1 MFDFSNYSSKSK
13 YHNDLNVL
21 LVSKIKDITGG
32 VATEEMFGWK
42 QKMYSILVSHSSK
55 YKKRVNKYV
64 IAKIGHNEYKHI
76 LLNKFFKDIWW
87 IEFIVKITE

>member
-32 VATEEMFGWK
+32 VATEEMFG
-42 QKMYSILVSHSSK
+42 
-55 YKKRVNKYV
+55 
-64 IAKIGHNEYKHI
+64 
-76 LLNKFFKDIWW
+76 
-87 IEFIVKITE
+87 